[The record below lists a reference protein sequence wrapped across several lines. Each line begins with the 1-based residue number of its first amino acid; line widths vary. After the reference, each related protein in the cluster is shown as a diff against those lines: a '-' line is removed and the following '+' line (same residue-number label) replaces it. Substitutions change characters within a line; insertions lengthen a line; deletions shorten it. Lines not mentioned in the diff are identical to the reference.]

1 MRNLFTQIKQ
11 SITFFFLMVL
21 ITFTGVANATVETWV
36 ASGVRQVQLGSSAP
50 TFLQVSEDGFASE
63 TLCNSYIGTQNNLT
77 LGIPQGLVRTLSKK
91 LTQYA
96 AKLDQPSNT

>member
-21 ITFTGVANATVETWV
+21 ITFTGVANATVETWI

-50 TFLQVSEDGFASE
+50 TFLQLSEDNFGSE
-63 TLCNSYIGTQNNLT
+63 ALCNAYIGTQNNLT
-77 LGIPQGLVRTLSKK
+77 LGNTPGSSQNVKQRVDAACSK
-91 LTQYA
+91 A
-96 AKLDQPSNT
+96 RPAE